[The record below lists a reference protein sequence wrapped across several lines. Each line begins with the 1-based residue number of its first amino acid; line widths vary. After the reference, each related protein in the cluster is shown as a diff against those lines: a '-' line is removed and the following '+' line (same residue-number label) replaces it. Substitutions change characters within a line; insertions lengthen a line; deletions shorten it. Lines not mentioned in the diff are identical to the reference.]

1 VLGSYYG
8 STSPIPN
15 SLNGYD
21 SEREEKPMRVSNSP
35 VPFLFTVILVS
46 QAGSFDMAK
55 DLSVV
60 IALQGKPCGTVTSF
74 EKLEENDY
82 LAHCSSGDVYRVYV
96 NDKGR
101 VIVVKPE

>member
-1 VLGSYYG
+1 MLGRFYG
-8 STSPIPN
+8 LTSPIPN

-21 SEREEKPMRVSNSP
+21 TERKEKPLHISNSP
-35 VPFLFTVILVS
+35 VAFLFTVILVA
-46 QAGSFDMAK
+46 QAGSFDTAK
-55 DLSVV
+55 DFTTV

-74 EKLEENDY
+74 EKLKENDY

-101 VIVVKPE
+101 VVVVKP

>member
-1 VLGSYYG
+1 MN
-8 STSPIPN
+8 I
-15 SLNGYD
+15 
-21 SEREEKPMRVSNSP
+21 SNSP
-35 VPFLFTVILVS
+35 VAFLFTVILAS
-46 QAGSFDMAK
+46 QGGSFDTAT

-101 VIVVKPE
+101 VVVVKR

>member
-1 VLGSYYG
+1 
-8 STSPIPN
+8 
-15 SLNGYD
+15 
-21 SEREEKPMRVSNSP
+21 MRFSNSP
-35 VPFLFTVILVS
+35 VAFLFTVILAS
-46 QAGSFDMAK
+46 QGGSFDTAT

-60 IALQGKPCGTVTSF
+60 IALQGKPCGTVESF

-101 VIVVKPE
+101 VVVVKR